1 MDNTLPTESLPSR
14 SGAGFAKA
22 VAIAAAIGYMYAA
35 TMRKLAFDWWTDE
48 NYQHGLLIPFVIV
61 FVIWLEAK
69 YWEKIPSRPQ
79 TFVGLAMVITA
90 ALALWAGT
98 AGAELFIQR
107 ISLVWLLCG
116 LVIYFW
122 GWRRLQIVWFA
133 VVLILL
139 AIPIP
144 ALIFNKIAFPLQ
156 IFASQCAVKSM
167 QLGGLPVLRQ
177 GNVIELLARGAV
189 EPTRLEVVEACSGI
203 RSLMTLV
210 TLGAIFAYLTSGRF
224 SRPFPADTFWGKFRG
239 LFGSYLFWRAVT
251 IVAMAVPL
259 AVFTNALRVSGTGFL
274 AHYYGATVA
283 LGFFHS
289 FSGWAVYLLGFALLL
304 GFGFLMDRIYL
315 RLRRRSEPAKPAEPA
330 KTSVVEETPA

>member
-1 MDNTLPTESLPSR
+1 MPSR
-14 SGAGFAKA
+14 WGPGFVKA
-22 VAIAAAIGYMYAA
+22 VAIAAAVGYMYAA
-35 TMRKLAFDWWTDE
+35 VMRKLAFDWWTDE
-48 NYQHGLLIPFVIV
+48 NYQHGLLIPIVIV
-61 FVIWLEAK
+61 FVVWMEAK
-69 YWEKIPSRPQ
+69 YWEKMPARPQ
-79 TFVGLAMVITA
+79 TLLGLFMIITA

-98 AGAELFIQR
+98 AGAELFVQR
-107 ISLVWLLCG
+107 MSLAWLLCG
-116 LVIYFW
+116 LVVYWW

-133 VVLILL
+133 VVLLLL

-210 TLGAIFAYLTSGRF
+210 TLAAIFAYLTSSRF

-239 LFGSYLFWRAVT
+239 LFSSYLFWRAVI

-304 GFGFLMDRIYL
+304 GLGFLMDRIYL
-315 RLRRRSEPAKPAEPA
+315 RIRGRSEVVKPTKPTEPI
-330 KTSVVEETPA
+330 VGDGTPA